1 MIDSVINQFSKAG
14 HQWPNRIVLR
24 DNNNWYRVL
33 DLQIKHEQNSM
44 SVFMKTPL
52 EGLYSSEKPINKF
65 SMPKSGLLNID
76 LSRNIFKGKTYF
88 NPYLT
93 WHSSGVVH
101 ANAFESN
108 NLKKDIFIKN
118 SNAMSLLD
126 IGIFPHIILTAV
138 LPNNFLSYY
147 ATTPPPKEFKGNYLE
162 ISDDPYLPNKFDDVG
177 PLNIVI
183 DRRCLKS
190 SSIILDVIIHDR
202 NNIIDFE
209 HNHPYPNN
217 SEILF
222 VHPPIQITPNNENL
236 PALSLFFYQPI
247 GTTIKI
253 IQKESIIFWG
263 RSKEQKEDILF
274 HTTKI

>member
-1 MIDSVINQFSKAG
+1 MIDSVINQFSKSG
-14 HQWPNRIVLR
+14 HQWPNRIALR

-44 SVFMKTPL
+44 SVFIKTPL
-52 EGLYSSEKPINKF
+52 EGLYVSEKPINKF
-65 SMPKSGLLNID
+65 AMPGSGPLKID
-76 LSRNIFKGKTYF
+76 LSRNIFKRKTYF

-101 ANAFESN
+101 ANAFDSS

-118 SNAMSLLD
+118 STAISFLD
-126 IGIFPHIILTAV
+126 VGISPHIILTAV

-147 ATTPPPKEFKGNYLE
+147 ETKAPPKEFNGNYLE
-162 ISDDPYLPNKFDDVG
+162 ISDDPYLPNRFDEVG

-183 DRRCLKS
+183 DRRCLKP
-190 SSIILDVIIHDR
+190 SSIILDVIIHNR
-202 NNIIDFE
+202 NSAIDLE

-217 SEILF
+217 SEMFF
-222 VHPPIQITPNNENL
+222 VHSPIQITPNNDNL

-247 GTTIKI
+247 GTTTKI
-253 IQKESIIFWG
+253 IQKESIVFWG
-263 RSKEQKEDILF
+263 RSKGQKEDILF